1 MKRSLLTAVCALVL
15 TATLTIGCAETPAQG
30 QQVQPAAEEKQASA
44 AVSAAE
50 KADVQAAAEPG
61 ETKEAPEPSADEG
74 AVDPAL
80 AASGSPWIDGSAS
93 EALTEGMELSPRD
106 NFYLYVNY
114 DYLMQ
119 RKNGEKDPNTSYE
132 KLLGDVKGFWRTTTR
147 KTTMW
152 SWPSSFT
159 KPMWMLTQETGWA
172 QSLFALSLRISE
184 ASPLWR
190 R

>member
-1 MKRSLLTAVCALVL
+1 MKRPFLTTVCVLVL
-15 TATLTIGCAETPAQG
+15 TATLTIGCAGTPAQE

-44 AVSAAE
+44 AVSTAE
-50 KADVQAAAEPG
+50 KEDVQAAAEPG

-80 AASGSPWIDGSAS
+80 AASGSPWIDGSVS

-119 RKNGEKDPNTSYE
+119 RKKSAP
-132 KLLGDVKGFWRTTTR
+132 
-147 KTTMW
+147 
-152 SWPSSFT
+152 
-159 KPMWMLTQETGWA
+159 KPF
-172 QSLFALSLRISE
+172 SK
-184 ASPLWR
+184 
-190 R
+190 